1 MEEQK
6 VCPVAKKCG
15 GCSWQGISYEEQLKK
30 KQKQIRKLLKD
41 ICSVEPI
48 IGMKNPYHYRNK
60 VNAAF
65 AHRRDG
71 SIVSGVY
78 EEGTHRI
85 VPVDECLIEDQTA
98 DAIIRDIRGLLK
110 SFKIKVYNEDSGYG
124 LLRHVMV
131 RRGFASGEVMV
142 VLVCASPIFPSK
154 NNFVK
159 ALRKL
164 HPEITTVILNVND
177 KKTSMVLGER
187 NITVYGKGFIEDT
200 LCGCTF
206 RLSPASFYQV
216 NPVQTEKLYQK
227 AIKMAKLQ
235 GEEKVIDAYC
245 GIGTIGLVA
254 AGKAREVIGIE
265 LNKNA
270 VRDAIVNA
278 RENKITNARFYQG
291 DAGEFMENMAENGE
305 HADVVFMDP
314 PRTGSDKKFMS
325 SVIKLNPSR
334 IVYISCGPET
344 LARDLEY
351 LTKHGYDVRKIQPV
365 DMFSFTDHCENI
377 CLLTKKF
384 EKQTKNQNE
393 YKY

>member
-142 VLVCASPIFPSK
+142 VLVCFSNLSI
-154 NNFVK
+154 
-159 ALRKL
+159 
-164 HPEITTVILNVND
+164 
-177 KKTSMVLGER
+177 KK
-187 NITVYGKGFIEDT
+187 
-200 LCGCTF
+200 
-206 RLSPASFYQV
+206 
-216 NPVQTEKLYQK
+216 
-227 AIKMAKLQ
+227 
-235 GEEKVIDAYC
+235 
-245 GIGTIGLVA
+245 
-254 AGKAREVIGIE
+254 
-265 LNKNA
+265 
-270 VRDAIVNA
+270 
-278 RENKITNARFYQG
+278 
-291 DAGEFMENMAENGE
+291 
-305 HADVVFMDP
+305 
-314 PRTGSDKKFMS
+314 
-325 SVIKLNPSR
+325 
-334 IVYISCGPET
+334 
-344 LARDLEY
+344 
-351 LTKHGYDVRKIQPV
+351 
-365 DMFSFTDHCENI
+365 
-377 CLLTKKF
+377 
-384 EKQTKNQNE
+384 
-393 YKY
+393 